1 MAHPG
6 PPPVGRP
13 QPSQAAGRP
22 PGGVPGRALETVGQ
36 EEADRPGPERDP
48 AMTNPSG
55 LSAANPWHETECR
68 HGRSKPMSED
78 RQAAHGHQESPPMQA
93 QDPTSSRR
101 RAGARSPDRRR
112 FLLGAGGLTAATL
125 IGAAGGWSPPA
136 QAALPAPAR
145 SSSSTQANGSSSW
158 LATRR
163 ARALKLRIDTARRQ
177 LAGTFPR
184 RQTNGDEDAY
194 PAGLASFH
202 QDASSQPPRR
212 GRPRRL
218 PHPAPRAQQRQA
230 GRLRQ
235 GVPGGRDETGQPAGR
250 VRVRVGGRRSLG
262 PGGRTATAA
271 CL

>member
-13 QPSQAAGRP
+13 QPSQGAGRP

-36 EEADRPGPERDP
+36 EEADRHGPERDP

-55 LSAANPWHETECR
+55 LSAANPGHETECR

-78 RQAAHGHQESPPMQA
+78 LQAAHDQQPPSMQA
-93 QDPTSSRR
+93 QDPMSSRR

-112 FLLGAGGLTAATL
+112 FLLGAGGLSAAAL

-145 SSSSTQANGSSSW
+145 SSSSIQANGSSSG

-177 LAGTFPR
+177 LAGSFPQRRTNAMRTPTPPGWPTSPR
-184 RQTNGDEDAY
+184 RFLTT
-194 PAGLASFH
+194 AS
-202 QDASSQPPRR
+202 A
-212 GRPRRL
+212 
-218 PHPAPRAQQRQA
+218 
-230 GRLRQ
+230 
-235 GVPGGRDETGQPAGR
+235 
-250 VRVRVGGRRSLG
+250 RST
-262 PGGRTATAA
+262 PTPTAA
-271 CL
+271 CSER